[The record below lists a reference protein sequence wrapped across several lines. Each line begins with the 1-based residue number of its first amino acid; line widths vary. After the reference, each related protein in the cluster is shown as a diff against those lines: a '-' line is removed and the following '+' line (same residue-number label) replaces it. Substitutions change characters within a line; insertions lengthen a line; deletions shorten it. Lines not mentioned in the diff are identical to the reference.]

1 MGSIVYNAQQQRKRP
16 AMAIS
21 TNRVQREPDVRIWE
35 IEARIKTVMIKRIL
49 KAIFGPRMTAEEKYL
64 SQSAD
69 HQDLERRQRELD
81 RRQFGG
87 NQFKFLYN
95 RFYL

>member
-1 MGSIVYNAQQQRKRP
+1 
-16 AMAIS
+16 
-21 TNRVQREPDVRIWE
+21 
-35 IEARIKTVMIKRIL
+35 MIKRIL